1 MNLHVL
7 PVLKWT
13 IFWLL
18 FVGWRRYDSWLSSSV
33 GVCSWWSL
41 RPPISHWYC
50 HQRYCSTRRSRVPY
64 ITTMLTH
71 TTTSSS
77 SMVVIIRPLITTCD
91 ALLTVELLFIV
102 IRVYITNTDV
112 FLSCLFASH
121 APRAGSGVVR
131 MDPLRFLAGC
141 LFASRAGFGVVRID
155 LLRFLA
161 RCLNQ
166 ALSVLSPSLG
176 FLSTMVCVLCSS
188 LGPLLCC
195 VICLLV
201 WLGCQ
206 CQCKWKDWKD
216 SSPKWPVM
224 CWWGC

>member
-7 PVLKWT
+7 PMPKWT

-41 RPPISHWYC
+41 RPPISHWYR
-50 HQRYCSTRRSRVPY
+50 HRQYCSTHRSCVPY

-71 TTTSSS
+71 TSTSSSS

-102 IRVYITNTDV
+102 IRVYTTNTDV
-112 FLSCLFASH
+112 FLSCLFAS
-121 APRAGSGVVR
+121 RAGS
-131 MDPLRFLAGC
+131 
-141 LFASRAGFGVVRID
+141 GVVRID

-161 RCLNQ
+161 RCLNR
-166 ALSVLSPSLG
+166 LS
-176 FLSTMVCVLCSS
+176 
-188 LGPLLCC
+188 
-195 VICLLV
+195 CL
-201 WLGCQ
+201 
-206 CQCKWKDWKD
+206 
-216 SSPKWPVM
+216 PA
-224 CWWGC
+224 